1 MTKLCISFVEVTGK
15 GGSVIK
21 ENPQQA
27 FPVVVVVWISI
38 AVLPVKINNAKNDYS
53 YVKTNQNSGNEN
65 SVSWLSH
72 PRAREIWPR
81 TSALCP
87 LPKSKRPAKEGILD
101 MARENAHLQQ
111 HAWGY
116 FPFKR
121 FLNCSD
127 DRTLPLIEQ
136 MCYSM
141 GFPQTVF
148 EWTRSG
154 LAAVFLCSLYFVLR
168 RKWQGSH
175 NNNNDLIDEFTPKK
189 TQEYIKGN
197 CFSYKVST
205 VACNATPTS
214 LVRKCIY
221 IPDSLACGTDVPP
234 SSKKIGRR
242 GKWWKMME
250 EGRLYTGYTFACE
263 DTNKHQVTYVP
274 SVLYWEIYPC
284 VSICYLF
291 AVLFLTCTNKV
302 RLQNFPRVLYM
313 GNGFSTSDKLI
324 HEIDPNRPPTRTK
337 HKKIIK

>member
-53 YVKTNQNSGNEN
+53 YVKTNQKSGNEN

-141 GFPQTVF
+141 GFPQTAF
-148 EWTRSG
+148 EWTISG
-154 LAAVFLCSLYFVLR
+154 LPAVFLCSLYFVLR
-168 RKWQGSH
+168 REWHGSH

-197 CFSYKVST
+197 CFLYKVST

-214 LVRKCIY
+214 LVRKCFY

-242 GKWWKMME
+242 DKCSLCTDVPPPSEKMG
-250 EGRLYTGYTFACE
+250 GR
-263 DTNKHQVTYVP
+263 
-274 SVLYWEIYPC
+274 
-284 VSICYLF
+284 VS
-291 AVLFLTCTNKV
+291 
-302 RLQNFPRVLYM
+302 
-313 GNGFSTSDKLI
+313 SSDFF
-324 HEIDPNRPPTRTK
+324 
-337 HKKIIK
+337 